1 MQRFITSLRFVL
13 NDRHIAF
20 SDKGDRGVRLPPS
33 TNKGDRGVRLPPST
47 NPLKVVYEFVIQ
59 SEAMNL
65 FNLSGH
71 F

>member
-20 SDKGDRGVRLPPS
+20 SD
-33 TNKGDRGVRLPPST
+33 KGDRGVRLPPST